1 MAEVEGEE
9 RSWPSSHGGG
19 GGGGGRSSRAI
30 CCRELRLH
38 EFPERYVILSADPD
52 TPDHAFSIGRLDG
65 QVEPLVENFSSVASS
80 KVSTIFGVV
89 GIIRLLAGTYVL
101 LITSRK
107 EVGSYLG
114 FPVFNVTSM
123 RVLLCNKALKHS
135 TSQER
140 KDEAYFMSLLKIIES
155 TPGLYYSYEADLT
168 LNLQR
173 ASKLTQERIHKSL
186 WKQADPRFLWNR
198 NLMEELIENKLDVF
212 TIPVIQG
219 SFKSVQLTFK
229 GSPARVLL
237 ISRRCNRRLG
247 TRMWRRGANLEGAA
261 ANFIETEQILE
272 FEGFRASFLQIRGS
286 IPLLW
291 EQIVDLSYKPQLNI
305 INHDETPKVVE
316 RHFHDLVQRYGE
328 TIAVDLT
335 DKEGEEGQ
343 LSEAFSA
350 AIQNLPYVRY
360 VPFDFH
366 HACAKGNFDNLQLL
380 YNQIKD
386 QVESQG
392 YFLMKIDGQILLEQ
406 KGVIRSNCID
416 CLDRTNVTQSYLAQK
431 SLNLQLQQLGAFSA
445 SECIST
451 HTDIYEMFR
460 ILWAEHGDE
469 ISLGYT
475 GTHALK
481 GDLVRYGR
489 QTLGG
494 MIKDGISALTRYY
507 LNNFHDGIRQD
518 ALDLISGHY
527 TLSRSG
533 SGRFQ
538 VNGIDSLPYLPVAS
552 ALIMGGLTM
561 TSFTLHQA
569 VGRSTNPLASS
580 VFWASLTAGVMALV
594 KANGKQ
600 FCSRPRLCGLM

>member
-9 RSWPSSHGGG
+9 RTWPSSHGGG

-140 KDEAYFMSLLKIIES
+140 KDEAYFMSLLRIIES

-229 GSPARVLL
+229 DSPARVLL

-538 VNGIDSLPYLPVAS
+538 YLPVAS

>member
-538 VNGIDSLPYLPVAS
+538 YLPVAS